1 MNPLGV
7 AQIAAFNAV
16 SRVDGF
22 VLALSDGIAGA
33 LMMFVS
39 QNRGAGKGGRVVL
52 GLRRSLEIC
61 AVLNALCAAA
71 LLIFPREIAYVFLSS
86 GENDAAECAASFMRI
101 MAVFYMLAVICNP
114 FQGFF
119 RGVGMMKTVLR
130 ATYIQI
136 PVRVGVTYAL
146 ARSAGINAAAA
157 GIAAGWLCMAA
168 YQLFEY
174 HKFVNSGRAARP
186 GRGR

>member
-1 MNPLGV
+1 MQQAVTYFGILVLQGAVNPLGV

-71 LLIFPREIAYVFLSS
+71 LLIFPREIAYVF
-86 GENDAAECAASFMRI
+86 
-101 MAVFYMLAVICNP
+101 
-114 FQGFF
+114 
-119 RGVGMMKTVLR
+119 
-130 ATYIQI
+130 I
-136 PVRVGVTYAL
+136 P
-146 ARSAGINAAAA
+146 
-157 GIAAGWLCMAA
+157 
-168 YQLFEY
+168 
-174 HKFVNSGRAARP
+174 
-186 GRGR
+186 